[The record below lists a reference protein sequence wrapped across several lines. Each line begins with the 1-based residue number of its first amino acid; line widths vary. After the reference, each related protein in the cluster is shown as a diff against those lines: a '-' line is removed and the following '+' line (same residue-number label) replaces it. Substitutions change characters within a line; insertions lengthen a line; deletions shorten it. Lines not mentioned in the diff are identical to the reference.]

1 MHLGHAN
8 IVKYSRGMF
17 ASVQEMDSYIIRQ
30 WNEHTDTTDDIWIL
44 GNLSYRSTVSVSYY
58 LEQMKGHKHLIIG
71 NHDMKWM
78 KSVDLPAY
86 EKRIEQELSQTT
98 R

>member
-58 LEQMKGHKHLIIG
+58 LEH
-71 NHDMKWM
+71 MKWM